1 MSTPQDLH
9 DAHAFWRDTEPPS
22 CRMKILA
29 IIEDTPYVT
38 DPDPLE
44 NPRIRNFIYV
54 WMQLARADPL
64 PPARLYGI
72 IICGDQ
78 VRLYTEF
85 PRGHEHHETGI
96 LQFQHQG
103 REVFSS
109 RRDEAVF
116 REFMDVVQALR
127 YEDMERG
134 QVDRAYAKI
143 RSGELPPPEER
154 ARPENRGPWTV
165 HSILDPPEVDEE
177 GVATVSL
184 SDLDVSPVMW
194 KVHVTDRRKVMWG
207 PKRARR

>member
-1 MSTPQDLH
+1 MEH
-9 DAHAFWRDTEPPS
+9 H
-22 CRMKILA
+22 
-29 IIEDTPYVT
+29 
-38 DPDPLE
+38 
-44 NPRIRNFIYV
+44 FIYV
-54 WMQLARADPL
+54 WMKLARADPL

-85 PRGHEHHETGI
+85 PRGHEYHETGM

-127 YEDMERG
+127 YEDLERG

-154 ARPENRGPWTV
+154 ATPENRGPWKDLSV
-165 HSILDPPEVDEE
+165 HDWSEVDEE
-177 GVATVSL
+177 QVPTVSP
-184 SDLDVSPVMW
+184 SNLDDSPVMW
-194 KVHVTDRRKVMWG
+194 KVHVTDRRKVIWG